1 MSSVLI
7 RNHQRS
13 FTIAHCALVLRTRA
27 LLQAAGKQGQHV
39 SLVFT
44 DPKTMRHFNKQ
55 YRGVDKCTDVLSVPH
70 EYFMHSHD
78 SDGAGGDG
86 PSSSAKNANEQ
97 VELGDIIICPQYVQ
111 RYCSLRNQSQPS
123 ALWRFGVKS
132 HTSPITDQP
141 HAAIEGAIRG
151 VYRAAPSALQLRLD
165 RFSPRAVCRG
175 DVLCSDVL
183 L

>member
-13 FTIAHCALVLRTRA
+13 FTIAHCALVRRTRA

-78 SDGAGGDG
+78 SGGAGGNGGGDG
-86 PSSSAKNANEQ
+86 PSSSAKIANEQ

-123 ALWRFGVKS
+123 ALWRFGVTN
-132 HTSPITDQP
+132 HTSPITHQP
-141 HAAIEGAIRG
+141 HSAIEGALRG
-151 VYRAAPSALQLRLD
+151 VYRGVAPSALQLRLD

-175 DVLCSDVL
+175 DVL
-183 L
+183 